1 MTPKPIFLT
10 TVGRGLCTRGVQ
22 SSARDRR
29 GAVAWGPGPSIHPF
43 AFQLRVEMWGQE
55 EPQQRLTDE
64 AILSKAVFGS
74 TNPPHLR
81 LHQNLPCAMRQQ
93 TPDPHPPATLPV
105 SWEPA
110 TPGTTHIHIN
120 IQGLSQSSP
129 GSMQRHLTG
138 SCFSLG
144 RGATKLTSWE
154 LWVFW
159 WVLNFLNDA
168 DSKPTGTQVQ
178 GAGVT
183 IHRWPQA
190 INNSLK
196 NT

>member
-1 MTPKPIFLT
+1 MP
-10 TVGRGLCTRGVQ
+10 GVQ
-22 SSARDRR
+22 GS
-29 GAVAWGPGPSIHPF
+29 GIHPF
-43 AFQLRVEMWGQE
+43 AFQLRVEMWGRE
-55 EPQQRLTDE
+55 EAQQRLTDE
-64 AILSKAVFGS
+64 ATLSKAVFGS
-74 TNPPHLR
+74 TNAPPPRR
-81 LHQNLPCAMRQQ
+81 LHQNLPCALRQQ

-110 TPGTTHIHIN
+110 APGTTHIHIN

-183 IHRWPQA
+183 ITAGPRP
-190 INNSLK
+190 
-196 NT
+196 